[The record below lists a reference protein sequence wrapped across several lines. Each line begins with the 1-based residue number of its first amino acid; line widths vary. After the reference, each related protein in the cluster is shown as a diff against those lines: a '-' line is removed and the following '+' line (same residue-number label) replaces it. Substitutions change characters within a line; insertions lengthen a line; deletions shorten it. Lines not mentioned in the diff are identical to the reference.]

1 MALNIKDSETD
12 GLARQLAELTEE
24 TITVAVKTALR
35 ERLERER
42 RRRGKA
48 IDWRLLRAKQA
59 EIARLPV
66 VDDRSAEEL
75 LDYDEGGLPR

>member
-12 GLARQLAELTEE
+12 GLARQLAELTDE

-48 IDWRLLRAKQA
+48 IDWRLLRSKQ
-59 EIARLPV
+59 EEMARLPV
-66 VDDRSAEEL
+66 VDDRSAEAL